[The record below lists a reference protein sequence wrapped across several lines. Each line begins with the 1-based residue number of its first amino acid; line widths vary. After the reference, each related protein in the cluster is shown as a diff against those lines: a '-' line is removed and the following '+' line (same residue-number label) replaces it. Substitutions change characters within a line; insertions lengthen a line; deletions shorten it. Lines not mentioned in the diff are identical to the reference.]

1 LLFFVLL
8 GRQDSNLRMS
18 APKADALPLG
28 DAPLR
33 LTEDEENQT
42 GAEYTHNMIKSQ
54 PLTNTT
60 LHTGTAKGDNHCF
73 NKLAVTQGNMY
84 LQLNHPEDRP
94 DSLQEER
101 AIS

>member
-1 LLFFVLL
+1 
-8 GRQDSNLRMS
+8 
-18 APKADALPLG
+18 
-28 DAPLR
+28 LR

-60 LHTGTAKGDNHCF
+60 LHTGTAKVANHCF
-73 NKLAVTQGNMY
+73 NKLAVTQGITY

-94 DSLQEER
+94 DSLQEKR
-101 AIS
+101 AIC